1 MFNVFVT
8 VSSCQKFKPLYR
20 GIIKITSP
28 PTLLPT
34 KLYKAVSAYLS
45 NLNLKLL
52 SVTHHSVLST
62 YISVLVGSLNKIA
75 NIYTVPTTY
84 QALF

>member
-1 MFNVFVT
+1 MVNVFVT

-20 GIIKITSP
+20 GIIQITSP
-28 PTLLPT
+28 PTLPT

-45 NLNLKLL
+45 NLNLKPL

-62 YISVLVGSLNKIA
+62 YTGVLVGSLNKIA